1 VVNFSGPPIVP
12 GVVNNEAAAGCDIIV
27 TVQ

>member
-1 VVNFSGPPIVP
+1 VVNFEGAPIVP